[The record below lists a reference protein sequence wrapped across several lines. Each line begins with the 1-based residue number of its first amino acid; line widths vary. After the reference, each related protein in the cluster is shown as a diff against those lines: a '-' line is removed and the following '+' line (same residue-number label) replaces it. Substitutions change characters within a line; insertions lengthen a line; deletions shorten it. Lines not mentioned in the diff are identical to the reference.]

1 MSEKS
6 YRDRSMPRS
15 IDWQCEIGV
24 IAGPYDGNR
33 KGWLARAARKS
44 GATYRQIKALWYG
57 ESVNPKVSVAIDVLK
72 AAQEAREEARRLAT
86 QFESLAGAMNAGAMN
101 ASDPDF
107 YCEDVH
113 TLIDA
118 ARKIRGLDRA

>member
-6 YRDRSMPRS
+6 DRSSSMPRS
-15 IDWQCEIGV
+15 IDWQCEIGM

-33 KGWLARAARKS
+33 KGWLSRAARKS

-72 AAQEAREEARRLAT
+72 AAQNARDEARRLAT
-86 QFESLAGAMNAGAMN
+86 QFESLAGAMN

>member
-6 YRDRSMPRS
+6 YRKSSMSRV
-15 IDWQCEIGV
+15 IDWQSEIGA

-33 KGWLARAARKS
+33 KGWLSRAARKS
-44 GATYRQIKALWYG
+44 GATFRQIKALWYG
-57 ESVNPKVSVAIDVLK
+57 EVDNPKTSVAIDVLT

-86 QFESLAGAMNAGAMN
+86 QFESLAGAMNAT
-101 ASDPDF
+101 DPDF
-107 YCEDVH
+107 YCQDVL

-118 ARKIRGLDRA
+118 ARKIRGVDRA